1 MTTRKHRLETP
12 FKVTVMDNLGLGI
25 MLTGDGSLSLSLSLS
40 LSFPSFLKPIS
51 QSVTS
56 SKHLLKMRLNTECGT
71 LAEK

>member
-25 MLTGDGSLSLSLSLS
+25 MLTGDGSLSLSLS
-40 LSFPSFLKPIS
+40 FPSFLKPIS

-56 SKHLLKMRLNTECGT
+56 SKHLLKMRLNTECRT